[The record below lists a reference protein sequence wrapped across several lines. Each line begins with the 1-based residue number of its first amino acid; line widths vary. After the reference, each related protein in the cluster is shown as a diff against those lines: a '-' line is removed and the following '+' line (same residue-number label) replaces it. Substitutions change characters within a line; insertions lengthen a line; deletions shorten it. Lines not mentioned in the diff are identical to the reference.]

1 MKTARRFTTVVLACL
16 ALTATAA
23 LTGCSSSSDGAEPQ
37 SPVTLKA
44 VPGTDRFEVTLSE
57 QAQERL
63 GLATATAGR
72 DGTRTTIPYAAVIYD
87 SEGGTWVYT
96 PAAAA
101 HTFRRTAITV
111 TSIDG
116 DTAVLGDGPAV
127 GTPVVVVGSPELL
140 GAEAQIAGEQ

>member
-1 MKTARRFTTVVLACL
+1 MKTARQITAAVLACL
-16 ALTATAA
+16 TLTATAT
-23 LTGCSSSSDGAEPQ
+23 LTGCSSSSTGAEPQ
-37 SPVTLKA
+37 PAVTLTA

-63 GLATATAGR
+63 GIATAPAGQQ
-72 DGTRTTIPYAAVIYD
+72 GTSTTVPYAAVIYD
-87 SEGGTWVYT
+87 NEGHTWVYT
-96 PAAAA
+96 PATAA

-111 TSIDG
+111 SSIDG
-116 DTAVLGDGPAV
+116 DTVVLSDGLTT